1 MVRVQL
7 YQNDTDWV
15 YEVTSYGMPQGIP
28 QVDEDTYQEILDM
41 PQVEDAAVYTRRMD
55 YNNSLYYGNEGIDGC
70 EMLGVDNS
78 YFETCQ
84 LCGGPGPDV
93 RPGGL

>member
-1 MVRVQL
+1 M
-7 YQNDTDWV
+7 
-15 YEVTSYGMPQGIP
+15 
-28 QVDEDTYQEILDM
+28 DEDTYQEILDM